1 MKKYN
6 LEITAGKIGKD
17 GYVSQ
22 TGWVKAY
29 YINEAT
35 REYIGATM
43 EYVIIGG
50 GLPAGAYLDAPQ
62 LPGKDDIAIIRS
74 TDGLSWL
81 HVTDRRTK
89 TAYSTENRQ
98 PIEIDF
104 IGDLPDTLTLLE
116 PKTEFD
122 KWDGKKWVTN
132 TESQKATLI
141 AQSEQEKSRRLEEAE
156 KKIAML
162 ERKVRLDMASE
173 ADKDLLTQWEIYSIK
188 VSGVDTSTA
197 TDIEFPEKPAK

>member
-6 LEITAGKIGKD
+6 LEITAGKIGQD

-22 TGWVKAY
+22 TGWVKTY

-43 EYVIIGG
+43 EHVTIGG

-62 LPGKDDIAIIRS
+62 LPEKDDIAIIRS

-81 HVTDRRTK
+81 YVTDYRAK
-89 TAYSTENRQ
+89 TAYNTENRQ

-104 IGDLPDTLTLLE
+104 IGDLPATLTLLE

-122 KWDGKKWVTN
+122 KWDGESWVADERAIKEAQIKSAN
-132 TESQKATLI
+132 KQKTELSQ
-141 AQSEQEKSRRLEEAE
+141 EAE
-156 KKIAML
+156 NRITQL
-162 ERKVRLDMASE
+162 ERKVRLNMASDDE
-173 ADKDLLTQWEIYSIK
+173 IELLKSWEIYT
-188 VSGVDTSTA
+188 VNLDDVNPELA
-197 TDIEFPEKPAK
+197 PDIEWPQNPE